1 MAGLIVG
8 NSGVLSGL
16 IAFFFGVAWILGI
29 TAVLGIIGLII
40 GLVGYARFQRGEA
53 TNEKTALWGIFI
65 SAVAMIFSIV
75 GVVIFVGV
83 SADLDGEPSA
93 ETEGAV
99 LPTAENTVL
108 PRVETSAPVQ
118 AEPTAPA
125 EPEEVDVVGLE
136 VGDCLAEIEDTEEI
150 FISVETVPCAEAHS
164 EEIFAIANIPEGD
177 GQFPG
182 FDAIEA
188 RAEELCIAEFES
200 FVGRSYEESELEF
213 AFFTPDE
220 AGWRAGDRL
229 IHCTVYDPAGDT
241 TGTLAGA
248 NR

>member
-1 MAGLIVG
+1 M
-8 NSGVLSGL
+8 GVLSGL
-16 IAFFFGVAWILGI
+16 IAVFWIAGVFGIAG
-29 TAVLGIIGLII
+29 VLGIVGLFF
-40 GLVGYARFQRGEA
+40 GLAGYARFQRGEA
-53 TNEKTALWGIFI
+53 TNGTIALWGIFI
-65 SAVAMIFSIV
+65 SVFAVILSIV

-83 SADLDGEPSA
+83 SVDLDGDPSV
-93 ETEGAV
+93 ETEGTV
-99 LPTAENTVL
+99 SPTAENTVS

-150 FISVETVPCAEAHS
+150 FISVETVPCAEPHS

-182 FDAIEA
+182 WDAIEA
-188 RAEELCIAEFES
+188 QAEGLCIAEFES